1 MKKVAEPYELSRTEL
16 EILSEVSQSPGSIAE
31 LARRIHKS
39 SPVIAVSVNA
49 LVSKGLVD
57 EEKEGKQRIVKI
69 SERKHA
75 QLLRELL
82 LRYPHVPWL
91 DLLSFSGIIPLLKL
105 GQYTDSP
112 LASRSTE
119 WRAFR
124 NLLSHGIVQK
134 QADRIKINPKF
145 EKAEEFI
152 KEFQSYNN
160 QRLARE
166 ASDRA
171 VIVWSKGSNFIIRVP
186 GDEIVRDPRLK
197 PTATT
202 KMAEYDIPLISNI
215 KFYFYS
221 PSSQQMTP
229 EETLLHTLLTDGLT
243 NTTYALILLAKGP
256 IDRKILLARA
266 EEYGLAKQIHDM
278 IEFLDGR
285 KAPDFSVNLPTWAE
299 FVEKARDYGVS
310 K

>member
-16 EILSEVSQSPGSIAE
+16 EILGVVSQSPGSITE

-39 SPVIAVSVNA
+39 SPVIAESVNS

-57 EEKEGKQRIVKI
+57 EEKERRQRIVKL
-69 SERKHA
+69 SETKHA

-82 LRYPHVPWL
+82 LRYPHVPWQN
-91 DLLSFSGIIPLLKL
+91 LLSFSGIIPLLKL
-105 GQYTDSP
+105 EQDTDSP
-112 LASRSTE
+112 IASRSTE

-134 QADRIKINPKF
+134 QADTIRINPKF
-145 EKAEEFI
+145 GKAEEFI

-166 ASDRA
+166 VSHRA

-186 GDEIVRDPRLK
+186 GEEILRDPRFK

-202 KMAEYDIPLISNI
+202 KMPEYDIPLISNI

-221 PSSQQMTP
+221 ASSQQMTP
-229 EETLLHTLLTDGLT
+229 EETVLHTLLTDGIT
-243 NTTYALILLAKGP
+243 NTIYALILLAKRT
-256 IDRKILLARA
+256 IDRKILLAKA
-266 EEYGLAKQIHDM
+266 EEYGLAKQVRAM
-278 IEFLDGR
+278 IDFLDGR
-285 KAPDFSVNLPTWAE
+285 KAPDLSANLPTWAE
-299 FVEKARDYGVS
+299 FVEKARDYGVF